1 MLVAV
6 FRASDDGARTAAK
19 LRAMGHAALLAPVLH
34 IVPTGAPM
42 PGGVFDG
49 IVFTS
54 AHGVAAL
61 APDVTAN
68 LRPVPCFCVGDRTA
82 ELAAEVGF
90 RDLRV
95 GRADAE
101 RLARLVCAAVRPTGR
116 VLLVAGLDRKPAIE
130 QRLGEAGYD
139 VVVIEAYEARAVEF
153 WPKEACDVFR
163 AGRVAA
169 ALHYSRRSA
178 DLVSQCAAASGVVD
192 QVLAAC
198 HVCLSDD
205 AAVPLR
211 RAGAPRVV
219 IAAEPN
225 ETSLLAALG
234 SSTDIE

>member
-6 FRASDDGARTAAK
+6 FRAMEDGTRTAAK
-19 LRAMGHAALLAPVLH
+19 LQAMGHAALLAPVLD
-34 IVPTGAPM
+34 IVPTGAPV
-42 PGGVFDG
+42 PGGAFEG

-61 APDVTAN
+61 GPAASAG
-68 LRPVPCFCVGDRTA
+68 LGRVPCFCVGDRTA
-82 ELAAEVGF
+82 ELAASAGF

-101 RLARLVCAAVRPTGR
+101 RLARLVCAAVHPPGR
-116 VLLVAGLDRKPAIE
+116 VLLVAGRDRKAAIE

-139 VVVIEAYEARAVEF
+139 VVVIEAYEARAVES
-153 WPKEACDVFR
+153 WPKEACDVLR

-178 DLVSQCAAASGVVD
+178 DLAAQCASASGVVE
-192 QVLAAC
+192 QVLATH
-198 HVCLSDD
+198 HVCLSED
-205 AAVPLR
+205 AALPLR
-211 RAGAPRVV
+211 RAGAARVV

-225 ETSLLAALG
+225 ETSLLAALA
-234 SSTDIE
+234 SATDGG